1 MDRLVQRAGDVVTI
15 LVGVVLLIMVAS
27 RFFAPDN
34 EPINP
39 VDVHLDTESVGIDF
53 ASHSRTLIMALDSEC
68 VYCAE
73 SMRWRRRHWS

>member
-39 VDVHLDTESVGIDF
+39 VDVHLDTESVGIDLG
-53 ASHSRTLIMALDSEC
+53 AALL
-68 VYCAE
+68 
-73 SMRWRRRHWS
+73 RRRLQGSLRAA